1 MAEDLTSVDFFRD
14 SRLTDDPYP
23 FYEALRNKC
32 PVSREDHYGV
42 TMVTGWQEAVD
53 VYNDAETFSS
63 CISVTGPF
71 PGFPVPLEGDDVTEL
86 IVKHRDEIPF
96 SDQLPTLDPPTHT
109 NHRALL
115 MRLITPKR
123 LKENEDAMW
132 AARRRHPRRLP
143 GPGRGRVHQGLRG
156 PVHAAG
162 HRRPAGR
169 ARRRPPRA
177 PRAARARHPRRR
189 AGQRREDDE
198 QDPAGVPLRGLRD
211 VRRRARARTARRRAD
226 RAGDGDLPGRDHAR
240 GRRRRAGG
248 HQRLLGRPGNDGA
261 AAQHR
266 AEGDRRPPR
275 HPAQAARGPQP
286 PAELHRGVPAHREPG
301 QGRLPAVAGADHRR
315 RGGRRRRHAR

>member
-1 MAEDLTSVDFFRD
+1 MTEDLTSVDFFRD
-14 SRLTDDPYP
+14 ERLTDDPFP

-132 AARRRHPRRLP
+132 QLADDILDDFLAPGEGEFIKGFAGPFTLRVIADLLGVPEEDRRR
-143 GPGRGRVHQGLRG
+143 
-156 PVHAAG
+156 AA
-162 HRRPAGR
+162 
-169 ARRRPPRA
+169 
-177 PRAARARHPRRR
+177 RAARARHSRRRTGQRRQGADQDAAGVSVRRLRDLRRRPSCRTPRRR
-189 AGQRREDDE
+189 AH
-198 QDPAGVPLRGLRD
+198 
-211 VRRRARARTARRRAD
+211 
-226 RAGDGDLPGRDHAR
+226 RAGDGDVPGRHDAG

-248 HQRLLGRPGNDGA
+248 HQCLLGRPGNDRA
-261 AAQHR
+261 AAQYR
-266 AEGDRRPPR
+266 AEGDGGPTR

-286 PAELHRGVPAHREPG
+286 ACRTSSRSACASKARSRATSGCRAC
-301 QGRLPAVAGADHRR
+301 RR
-315 RGGRRRRHAR
+315 RSATKPSQPAAR

>member
-71 PGFPVPLEGDDVTEL
+71 PGFPVPLEGDDVTDL

-132 AARRRHPRRLP
+132 QLADDILDDFLA
-143 GPGRGRVHQGLRG
+143 PGRGRVHQGLRG
-156 PVHAAG
+156 PVHAAR
-162 HRRPAGR
+162 HRRPARR
-169 ARRRPPRA
+169 ARGGP
-177 PRAARARHPRRR
+177 PRAARAARPRHARRR
-189 AGQRREDDE
+189 SGQRR
-198 QDPAGVPLRGLRD
+198 QDADQDAAGVPLRGVRDLR
-211 VRRRARARTARRRAD
+211 RGPPARAPRRRAD
-226 RAGDGDLPGRDHAR
+226 RAGDGDVPGRHDAR

-248 HQRLLGRPGNDGA
+248 HQRLLGRAGDDGA
-261 AAQHR
+261 AAEHR
-266 AEGDRRPPR
+266 AEGDRRPAR
-275 HPAQAARGPQP
+275 HPAAGCATTAACCRTSSRSACASRARSRATSGCRGCRPPSARKPSAPAAR
-286 PAELHRGVPAHREPG
+286 
-301 QGRLPAVAGADHRR
+301 
-315 RGGRRRRHAR
+315 